1 MPSKS
6 ARIELNM
13 ASVDEM
19 KRRIEIGS
27 KIQQNKL
34 KEGKDFV
41 LLREGEWIVPN
52 WYHKDHFGKEMRH
65 WKQENIDRFREY
77 LSDAICESDFV
88 KAFVR
93 DVLDAYRSAGRLGY
107 TDWTVWGAH
116 EDRDFIRKVLD
127 LRKRCNGGQK
137 NTGRHIWW
145 PDKPISQ
152 RAVLKRLHKESE
164 KNKN

>member
-1 MPSKS
+1 
-6 ARIELNM
+6 M

-19 KRRIEIGS
+19 KRRIEIGT

-65 WKQENIDRFREY
+65 WKQENIDHFREY
-77 LSDAICESDFV
+77 LSTAICDNDFV
-88 KAFVR
+88 KYFVR
-93 DVLDAYRSAGRLGY
+93 DVLASYRGLHDRECY
-107 TDWTVWGAH
+107 TNWTIWGAH

-152 RAVLKRLHKESE
+152 YAVLKRLHKESE